1 MTVRTRF
8 APSPTGFLHIGGVR
22 TALFNYLYA
31 RHHGGEFVL
40 RIEDTDRAR
49 STEES
54 IQAIMDGMEWLGL
67 DYDGEPIYQSKRFDI
82 YKEHAEKLIENGLA
96 YRCWCTPQE
105 LQQRR
110 EDALKAGRAP
120 RYDKRCKPGNIS
132 AEQLSENEQKPF
144 AVRFKVPEGGTT
156 FKDLIKG
163 SISIEHD
170 EIEDLVILR
179 SDGTTTYNLCVVVD
193 DATQGITH
201 IIRGDD
207 HINNTPKQILLYKAL
222 GYPIPEF
229 AHLPMILGSDK
240 GRLSKRHG
248 ATSVTAYRDM
258 GYLPEA
264 IINYLARLGWS
275 CGDQEIFTMAEL
287 VEKFTLE
294 SVGKSAGV
302 FNPEKLI
309 WLNHHYIKEASIEDL
324 QPLFLTHLKEL
335 GPDAAA
341 DPRVPAIMET
351 VQEKAQTMV
360 MMAEDA
366 LFYFTDEVTFDEKA
380 KKKFL
385 TAEKLAPFTMLT
397 ERLTALDEFTLEA
410 VETAFNSVLDEC
422 ELKLGKLAQPVRVAL
437 TGTKVSPGIFETIT
451 AMGKEKTLKRL
462 NSAIAILKKASET
475 EET

>member
-22 TALFNYLYA
+22 TALFNYLFA
-31 RHHGGEFVL
+31 RHNGGEFVV

-49 STEES
+49 STKES
-54 IQAIMDGMEWLGL
+54 IDAIMDGMQWLGL
-67 DYDGEPIYQSKRFDI
+67 DYDSEPIYQSKRFDI
-82 YKEHAEKLIENGLA
+82 YKEHGEKLIENGHA
-96 YRCWCTPQE
+96 YKCWCTPDE
-105 LQQRR
+105 LQERR
-110 EDALKAGRAP
+110 EAAIEAGRPP
-120 RYDKRCKPGNIS
+120 RYDKRCRPENIS
-132 AEQLSENEQKPF
+132 DEKLKNNELKKY
-144 AVRFKVPEGGTT
+144 AVRFKVPEGKTT

-163 SISIEHD
+163 SISIDHD

-193 DATQGITH
+193 DATQEITH

-222 GYPIPEF
+222 GYPVPEF

-264 IINYLARLGWS
+264 VINYLARLGWS
-275 CGDQEIFTMAEL
+275 CGDQEIFSMAEL
-287 VEKFTLE
+287 IEKFTLG

-309 WLNHHYIKEASIEDL
+309 WLNHHYIKNGNVEDL
-324 QPLFLTHLKEL
+324 KPLFLSHLKEL
-335 GPDAAA
+335 GHDAT
-341 DPRVPAIMET
+341 DDSRVTTIMET
-351 VQEKAQTMV
+351 GQEKAQTMV
-360 MMAEDA
+360 MMAKDA
-366 LFYFTDEVTFDEKA
+366 LFYFTDTVTYDEKA

-385 TAEKLAPFTMLT
+385 TPEKLTPFTMLT
-397 ERLTALDEFTLEA
+397 ERLEALEDFTLEG
-410 VETAFNSVLDEC
+410 VETVFNSVLEEC

-437 TGTKVSPGIFETIT
+437 TGTKISPGIFETIT
-451 AMGKEKTLKRL
+451 AMGKERTLVRL
-462 NSAIAILKKASET
+462 NSAIAIIKEAPLTET
-475 EET
+475 T